1 MDQDNRYAQ
10 VVQSLHFVHWMGG
23 LGGKQEPGRWDPRI
37 FGRRRP
43 LPLMLAAS
51 VQKSDDVEA
60 QRIEIGQMAQEDR
73 PI

>member
-23 LGGKQEPGRWDPRI
+23 LGGKQEPGRERGSQDLWAKTTS
-37 FGRRRP
+37 P
-43 LPLMLAAS
+43 LNSS
-51 VQKSDDVEA
+51 VQKSNDIEA

>member
-1 MDQDNRYAQ
+1 MAFKTKTSTTTTTSR
-10 VVQSLHFVHWMGG
+10 SRMGG